1 MNKLDEM
8 LEQWDKAVLTRDTE
22 YSKQLAIKLIH
33 ELRVTLA
40 GKDAVIEALKNDIQW
55 YKTRNQ

>member
-8 LEQWDKAVLTRDTE
+8 LEQWDKTVLTRDTE

-40 GKDAVIEALKNDIQW
+40 GKEEVIKNFITDKKRW
-55 YKTRNQ
+55 YS

>member
-1 MNKLDEM
+1 MNRLDEM
-8 LEQWDKAVLTRDTE
+8 LEQWDKTVITRDTE

-40 GKDAVIEALKNDIQW
+40 GKEEVIKNLIADKKRW
-55 YKTRNQ
+55 YS